1 MKELYEKA
9 IKNNIRF
16 KKIQRIVEVL
26 SNKYGPVVA
35 AGGSL
40 VDCIYGLEFYD
51 VDLFICINDLKK
63 EYRKEYK
70 SKSHIMD
77 VIRDHVDGEMIDII
91 VTDYSVADHIARFD
105 QNFKRISYDLVNGIN
120 IADEAIRDLQTN
132 KISLNTMN
140 GSVVYYRILKS
151 SKKYGLMLD
160 DLDTWLLRNFITVMG
175 AYIPVKYE
183 ALEKEFIP
191 VDDYDYTMAV
201 LVDWFSHTY
210 WDWKLPCLPKWK
222 MIRTIAKMYMRIFK
236 MNINS

>member
-1 MKELYEKA
+1 MKEMYVRA
-9 IKNNIRF
+9 IENNFRF
-16 KKIQRIVEVL
+16 KKVKNVVEVL

-40 VDCIYGLEFYD
+40 VDCIYGLDFYD
-51 VDLFICINDLKK
+51 IDLFICVNDLKQ
-63 EYRKEYK
+63 EYRKQYK

-77 VIRDHVDGEMIDII
+77 VIRDLVDGEMIDII
-91 VTDYSVADHIARFD
+91 VTDYPVSEHIARFD
-105 QNFKRISYDLVNGIN
+105 QNFKRISYDLTNGVV
-120 IADEAIRDLQTN
+120 IADEAVRDLQEG

-222 MIRTIAKMYMRIFK
+222 MIRALAKLYMKIFK